1 MNWSIDRR
9 ELIFGTISMSFYQIE
24 GGKQVQRHE
33 SLGGIGVIY
42 PRCNP
47 KMSSF

>member
-1 MNWSIDRR
+1 
-9 ELIFGTISMSFYQIE
+9 MSFYQIE

-47 KMSSF
+47 KIVKCRPSIFIFPS